1 MRHLSISM
9 AAVCVVAL
17 LAPKAWAQTPSPVE
31 TTQMPPTPSAPS
43 APSAPPAPPDTAPE
57 PIRLPELEPPSDVP
71 TEIPD
76 ARESE
81 PRNAG
86 VASARPTTSGPAPAT
101 IWWDI
106 GYRYPGTYS
115 TTHLLSLLDALE
127 RAGLKREAV
136 RRAAGPFII
145 AGYARFWDSW
155 GEVRHA
161 DSGLRPHLGQDV
173 FCNYGAPVVASES
186 GTLEYGQ
193 DPSGGL
199 VARIHR
205 GDGSYWYYAHL
216 SRFASARSSGERVH
230 PGEVIGYCGTSGNA
244 AGTPPHVHFSF
255 FVNHVAQNP
264 MGALISW
271 LDAAESRATK
281 MLKKLNRRVP
291 EKQPPVLKLPLEDPQ
306 SAVPGPRCYAP
317 LPGEPLELALLVME
331 DL

>member
-1 MRHLSISM
+1 MRHLSIPV

-17 LAPKAWAQTPSPVE
+17 LAPRAWAQTPSPPE
-31 TTQMPPTPSAPS
+31 PTQVPPSPSAPTS
-43 APSAPPAPPDTAPE
+43 PPE
-57 PIRLPELEPPSDVP
+57 PAAEPTPLPRLEPPPEEQLESPETREVEHRDAEVTP
-71 TEIPD
+71 TQ
-76 ARESE
+76 
-81 PRNAG
+81 
-86 VASARPTTSGPAPAT
+86 PTTSGPAPAT

-115 TTHLLSLLDALE
+115 TTHLLALMDALE
-127 RAGLKREAV
+127 RAGLERVAL

-161 DSGLRPHLGQDV
+161 DTGLRPHLGQDV
-173 FCNYGAPVVASES
+173 FCTYGAPVVASES

-193 DPSGGL
+193 DPTGGL

-216 SRFASARSSGERVH
+216 SRFATQRSSGERVR
-230 PGEVIGYCGTSGNA
+230 PGDVIGYCGTSGNA

-271 LDAAESRATK
+271 LEKAESRATK

-291 EKQPPVLKLPLEDPQ
+291 EKLPVVLKAPLEDPQ

-317 LPGEPLELALLVME
+317 LPGEPLELALLVSE